1 MEISPVKSL
10 LYEQLSFRSEKQK
23 IISSNIAN
31 IDTPD
36 YKTKELTFEKE
47 LEKVNKNDLK
57 MTVTNSNHIP
67 FDTSKPILNTPILKE
82 VQGLVEQN
90 DGNNVNLDSQM
101 GEMSKNQMIFN
112 AIQQSIKAD
121 SRLLRSVLDA
131 SAKN

>member
-36 YKTKELTFEKE
+36 YKTKELVFENE

-57 MTVTNSNHIP
+57 MRVTNAGHIP
-67 FDTSKPILNTPILKE
+67 FDASKPMLNTPIIRE